1 MEARRGQFPTR
12 STKFKK
18 VKEMIKNFFKNMF
31 GKKEVLFKNLPL
43 LKDGLLKVNFKYCNL
58 IQDPETKDYIPNYK
72 KDFIYSNKISEFILP
87 NSQNNISYRVYDKD
101 GNFIQLNYGSNVL
114 KDSLYFE
121 RKFSYKLDENISLN
135 MFSKSEIDI
144 TDPETGEKYSYI
156 RDIDND
162 SYVPDTK
169 EGATDLPL
177 IEIEEFFKAEDKK
190 LYPKFMIFYRNIKS
204 DFDELEDILLY
215 IEVRGDDIVFY
226 DAYLIDCSNISF
238 NI

>member
-1 MEARRGQFPTR
+1 
-12 STKFKK
+12 
-18 VKEMIKNFFKNMF
+18 MIKNFFKNMF

-43 LKDGLLKVNFKYCNL
+43 LKDGFLKVNFKYCSL

-101 GNFIQLNYGSNVL
+101 GNFIQLNYGSDVL

-162 SYVPDTK
+162 SYEPDTK